1 MKQMTAVRMALCSL
15 FTALIAI
22 GAFLQIPL
30 PNFDYF
36 TLQFFFVLMAGML
49 LGARLGA
56 LSAALYVLIGLL
68 GIPVFAAGGGIS
80 YVLRPSFGFLLGFIV
95 TAFCSGW
102 IMQHGQRKWKTC
114 FLAVLAGLLATY
126 GIGLAYKYVILNY
139 YTGTEISFSVQY
151 PCGICSFA
159 FPCGRMPWYKTGEG
173 LCQAD
178 TEIRCCSRNAYQ
190 QLFAS
195 EK

>member
-1 MKQMTAVRMALCSL
+1 MKRLTTRELALCSL
-15 FTALIAI
+15 FAALIAI

-56 LSAALYVLIGLL
+56 MSAALYVLTGLL

-95 TAFCSGW
+95 TAYCSGW
-102 IMQHGQRKWKTC
+102 IMEHGQRNWRTC
-114 FLAVLAGLLATY
+114 FLAALAGLLATY
-126 GIGLAYKYVILNY
+126 GIGLVYKYMLLNY
-139 YTGTEISFSVQY
+139 YTGTGISFYLLLLS
-151 PCGICSFA
+151 C
-159 FPCGRMPWYKTGEG
+159 FPLDLPGDILFSILAAYAALRFPAAVLRGRERSLYAERIQK
-173 LCQAD
+173 
-178 TEIRCCSRNAYQ
+178 
-190 QLFAS
+190 
-195 EK
+195 

>member
-139 YTGTEISFSVQY
+139 YTGTEISFSLLLLSCFPLDLPKDILCSILVAY
-151 PCGICSFA
+151 VALRFPVAVCRGIKQERVYA
-159 FPCGRMPWYKTGEG
+159 RQIQK
-173 LCQAD
+173 
-178 TEIRCCSRNAYQ
+178 
-190 QLFAS
+190 
-195 EK
+195 

>member
-102 IMQHGQRKWKTC
+102 IMEHGQRKWKTC

-139 YTGTEISFSVQY
+139 YTGTEFSFSLLLL
-151 PCGICSFA
+151 SF
-159 FPCGRMPWYKTGEG
+159 FP
-173 LCQAD
+173 LD
-178 TEIRCCSRNAYQ
+178 
-190 QLFAS
+190 
-195 EK
+195 

>member
-102 IMQHGQRKWKTC
+102 IMEHGQKNWKTC
-114 FLAVLAGLLATY
+114 FLAVLAGVLGTH
-126 GIGLAYKYVILNY
+126 GIGLDAKITTREQRFHFIFCCYPAFLWICRK
-139 YTGTEISFSVQY
+139 ISCAVSL
-151 PCGICSFA
+151 
-159 FPCGRMPWYKTGEG
+159 RHM
-173 LCQAD
+173 
-178 TEIRCCSRNAYQ
+178 
-190 QLFAS
+190 
-195 EK
+195 

>member
-1 MKQMTAVRMALCSL
+1 MKRLTTRELALCSL
-15 FTALIAI
+15 FAALIAI

-56 LSAALYVLIGLL
+56 MSASLYVLTGLL

-95 TAFCSGW
+95 TAYCSGR
-102 IMQHGQRKWKTC
+102 IMEHGQRTWRTC
-114 FLAVLAGLLATY
+114 FLAALAGLLATY
-126 GIGLAYKYVILNY
+126 GIGLVYKYMLLNY
-139 YTGTEISFSVQY
+139 YTGTGISFYLLLLS
-151 PCGICSFA
+151 C
-159 FPCGRMPWYKTGEG
+159 FPLDLPGDILFSILAAYAALRFPAAVLRGRERSLYAERIQK
-173 LCQAD
+173 
-178 TEIRCCSRNAYQ
+178 
-190 QLFAS
+190 
-195 EK
+195 

>member
-1 MKQMTAVRMALCSL
+1 MKRLTTRELALCSL
-15 FTALIAI
+15 FAALIAI

-56 LSAALYVLIGLL
+56 MSASLYVLTGLL

-95 TAFCSGW
+95 TAYCSGW
-102 IMQHGQRKWKTC
+102 IMEHGQRTWRTC
-114 FLAVLAGLLATY
+114 FLAALAGLLATY
-126 GIGLAYKYVILNY
+126 GIGLVYKYMLLNY
-139 YTGTEISFSVQY
+139 YTGTGISFYLLLLS
-151 PCGICSFA
+151 C
-159 FPCGRMPWYKTGEG
+159 FPLDLPGDILFSILAAYAALRFPTAVLRGRERSLYAERIQK
-173 LCQAD
+173 
-178 TEIRCCSRNAYQ
+178 
-190 QLFAS
+190 
-195 EK
+195 

>member
-102 IMQHGQRKWKTC
+102 IMRAW
-114 FLAVLAGLLATY
+114 LRLLQ
-126 GIGLAYKYVILNY
+126 IYVRGVMERNPM
-139 YTGTEISFSVQY
+139 ISKMVRLQ
-151 PCGICSFA
+151 CHCLIWLRICS
-159 FPCGRMPWYKTGEG
+159 PRH
-173 LCQAD
+173 
-178 TEIRCCSRNAYQ
+178 
-190 QLFAS
+190 
-195 EK
+195 

>member
-102 IMQHGQRKWKTC
+102 IMEHGQKNWKTC

-139 YTGTEISFSVQY
+139 YTGTKISFYLLLLSCFPLDLMKDILCSILAAYVALRF
-151 PCGICSFA
+151 PVAVCRGI
-159 FPCGRMPWYKTGEG
+159 K
-173 LCQAD
+173 
-178 TEIRCCSRNAYQ
+178 
-190 QLFAS
+190 
-195 EK
+195 

>member
-1 MKQMTAVRMALCSL
+1 MKRLTTRELTLCSL
-15 FTALIAI
+15 FAALIAI

-56 LSAALYVLIGLL
+56 MSAALYVLTGLL

-95 TAFCSGW
+95 TAYCSGW
-102 IMQHGQRKWKTC
+102 IMEHGQRTWRTC
-114 FLAVLAGLLATY
+114 FLAALAGLLATY
-126 GIGLAYKYVILNY
+126 GIGLVYKYMLLNY
-139 YTGTEISFSVQY
+139 YTGTGISFYLLLLS
-151 PCGICSFA
+151 C
-159 FPCGRMPWYKTGEG
+159 FPLDLPGDILFSILAAYAALRFPAAVLRGRERSLYAERIQK
-173 LCQAD
+173 
-178 TEIRCCSRNAYQ
+178 
-190 QLFAS
+190 
-195 EK
+195 

>member
-102 IMQHGQRKWKTC
+102 IMQQGQRKWKTC
-114 FLAVLAGLLATY
+114 FLAVLAG
-126 GIGLAYKYVILNY
+126 
-139 YTGTEISFSVQY
+139 
-151 PCGICSFA
+151 
-159 FPCGRMPWYKTGEG
+159 
-173 LCQAD
+173 
-178 TEIRCCSRNAYQ
+178 
-190 QLFAS
+190 
-195 EK
+195 

>member
-1 MKQMTAVRMALCSL
+1 MKRLTTRELALCSL
-15 FTALIAI
+15 FAALIAI

-56 LSAALYVLIGLL
+56 MSASLYVLTGLL

-95 TAFCSGW
+95 TAYSSGW
-102 IMQHGQRKWKTC
+102 IMEHGQRNWRTC
-114 FLAVLAGLLATY
+114 FLAALAGLLATY
-126 GIGLAYKYVILNY
+126 GIGLVYKYMLLNY
-139 YTGTEISFSVQY
+139 YTGTGISFYLLLLS
-151 PCGICSFA
+151 C
-159 FPCGRMPWYKTGEG
+159 FPLDLPGDILFSILAACAALRFPAAVLRGRERSLYAERIQK
-173 LCQAD
+173 
-178 TEIRCCSRNAYQ
+178 
-190 QLFAS
+190 
-195 EK
+195 

>member
-95 TAFCSGW
+95 TAFFSG
-102 IMQHGQRKWKTC
+102 WKTC

-139 YTGTEISFSVQY
+139 YTGTEISFSLLLLSCFPLDLPKDILCSILAAYVALRF
-151 PCGICSFA
+151 PVAVCRGIKQERVYA
-159 FPCGRMPWYKTGEG
+159 RQIQK
-173 LCQAD
+173 
-178 TEIRCCSRNAYQ
+178 
-190 QLFAS
+190 
-195 EK
+195 

>member
-1 MKQMTAVRMALCSL
+1 MKRLTTRELALCSL
-15 FTALIAI
+15 FAALIAI

-56 LSAALYVLIGLL
+56 MSASLYVLTGLL

-95 TAFCSGW
+95 TAYCSGW
-102 IMQHGQRKWKTC
+102 IMEHGQRTWRTC
-114 FLAVLAGLLATY
+114 FLAALAGLLATY
-126 GIGLAYKYVILNY
+126 GIGLVYKYMLLNY
-139 YTGTEISFSVQY
+139 YTGTGISFYLLLLS
-151 PCGICSFA
+151 C
-159 FPCGRMPWYKTGEG
+159 FPLDLPGDILFSILAAYAALRFPAAVLRGRERSLYAERIQK
-173 LCQAD
+173 
-178 TEIRCCSRNAYQ
+178 
-190 QLFAS
+190 
-195 EK
+195 

>member
-68 GIPVFAAGGGIS
+68 GIPVFAAGEEF
-80 YVLRPSFGFLLGFIV
+80 PTFCAQALGFYL
-95 TAFCSGW
+95 ALSS
-102 IMQHGQRKWKTC
+102 QH
-114 FLAVLAGLLATY
+114 FAAAGLWSM
-126 GIGLAYKYVILNY
+126 GK
-139 YTGTEISFSVQY
+139 
-151 PCGICSFA
+151 
-159 FPCGRMPWYKTGEG
+159 KTGRHAFWLYWQDCWQPMESD
-173 LCQAD
+173 LL
-178 TEIRCCSRNAYQ
+178 ISM
-190 QLFAS
+190 
-195 EK
+195 

>member
-80 YVLRPSFGFLLGFIV
+80 YVLRPSF
-95 TAFCSGW
+95 A
-102 IMQHGQRKWKTC
+102 
-114 FLAVLAGLLATY
+114 AAGL
-126 GIGLAYKYVILNY
+126 
-139 YTGTEISFSVQY
+139 
-151 PCGICSFA
+151 CSMGKENGRHA
-159 FPCGRMPWYKTGEG
+159 FWLYWQDCWQPMESD
-173 LCQAD
+173 LL
-178 TEIRCCSRNAYQ
+178 INM
-190 QLFAS
+190 
-195 EK
+195 

>member
-102 IMQHGQRKWKTC
+102 IMQHGQRKWKT
-114 FLAVLAGLLATY
+114 
-126 GIGLAYKYVILNY
+126 NY
-139 YTGTEISFSVQY
+139 YTGTEISFSLLLLSCFPLDLPKDILCSILAAYVALRF
-151 PCGICSFA
+151 PVAVCRGIKQERVYA
-159 FPCGRMPWYKTGEG
+159 RQIQK
-173 LCQAD
+173 
-178 TEIRCCSRNAYQ
+178 
-190 QLFAS
+190 
-195 EK
+195 